1 MDKGGNMVGFIL
13 GLAKGLLLIALG
25 IIMMVTAYKMKR
37 QYK

>member
-1 MDKGGNMVGFIL
+1 MVGFIL
-13 GLAKGLLLIALG
+13 GLTKGLLLIALG

>member
-1 MDKGGNMVGFIL
+1 MVGFIL